1 MLQIIINLLLTLPA
15 TVTAIFTATVTVCH
29 CIRYK
34 VLLGSFS
41 LAVKNKT
48 CQDCMYVVVQFCLIF
63 VYDTGNI

>member
-1 MLQIIINLLLTLPA
+1 MLQIIINLLLTLP
-15 TVTAIFTATVTVCH
+15 ATVTVCH